1 MCSVRRD
8 YCVVFGRH
16 DLSQHP
22 SCAHTKKRTAA
33 AAVYRASDADRNRL
47 CVLCGG
53 VAGRLRNNAARTR
66 LGKPVAC
73 VPCWPVVVVVA
84 ATSRR
89 LPSIDCARPR
99 RSRVFTV
106 VSCLPT
112 THTPMRPMLLFSL
125 SQCVRVYNQFSF
137 CMANR
142 DDLFFGTHALRKL
155 QTLLA
160 LELETR

>member
-73 VPCWPVVVVVA
+73 VPCW
-84 ATSRR
+84 RWWWW
-89 LPSIDCARPR
+89 PR
-99 RSRVFTV
+99 RPDACQVLIARA
-106 VSCLPT
+106 
-112 THTPMRPMLLFSL
+112 RAAAAFSL
-125 SQCVRVYNQFSF
+125 SFRACRRRTRRCGRCSFFPSQCMRVYNQFSF

-142 DDLFFGTHALRKL
+142 DDLFFGTHALRQL